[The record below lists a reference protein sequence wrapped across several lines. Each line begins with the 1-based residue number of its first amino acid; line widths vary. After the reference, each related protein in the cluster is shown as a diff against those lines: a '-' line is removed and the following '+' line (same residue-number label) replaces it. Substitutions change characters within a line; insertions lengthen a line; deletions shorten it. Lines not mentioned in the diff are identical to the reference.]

1 MEQLAGLQQSLDS
14 LFGTIRENSNKVS
27 VTATIS
33 KDLNKLAHELNGLM
47 GRFSFEK
54 HQNAERVDHEKRCCP
69 RAHNGLLAMLHA
81 EGNSRIEGISSD
93 FSMCGMQLRLP
104 PGTKISKGDKR
115 EIDLFTPCG
124 SVEEF
129 KKQKPL
135 QIRVEVIWARSQA
148 DSLAC
153 GLAFEKL
160 KPEQNQRLEDC
171 FKYFHKPSHY

>member
-1 MEQLAGLQQSLDS
+1 
-14 LFGTIRENSNKVS
+14 
-27 VTATIS
+27 
-33 KDLNKLAHELNGLM
+33 
-47 GRFSFEK
+47 
-54 HQNAERVDHEKRCCP
+54 
-69 RAHNGLLAMLHA
+69 
-81 EGNSRIEGISSD
+81 
-93 FSMCGMQLRLP
+93 MCGMQLRLP
-104 PGTKISKGDKR
+104 PGTRIAKGDKR
-115 EIDLFTPCG
+115 EIDLFTPCA

-160 KPEQNQRLEDC
+160 KADQQQRLEDC